1 MSEYHNIFI
10 NCKYSYII
18 VLSIKGMICM
28 GVNNEY
34 IGKRIRILR
43 NELQLSQ
50 EELGKIIAVDKT
62 TISGYETGRIAPP
75 LDVVVRLAKYFHVS
89 ADYLLGITDNRF
101 SISRLGDRA
110 SNGLSIGKFIELYLS
125 LSAEL
130 RENIAVLVTNLK
142 K

>member
-1 MSEYHNIFI
+1 MS
-10 NCKYSYII
+10 
-18 VLSIKGMICM
+18 
-28 GVNNEY
+28 VNNEY
-34 IGKRIRILR
+34 IGKRIRKLR
-43 NELQLSQ
+43 SESQMSQ
-50 EELGKIIAVDKT
+50 EELGKIIAVDKS
-62 TISGYETGRIAPP
+62 TISGYELGRIAPP
-75 LDVVVRLAKYFHVS
+75 LDVVVRLAQYFHVS

-130 RENIAVLVTNLK
+130 RETIAVLVTNLK